1 MKQLYKNNVA
11 YLFKKDK
18 SNTATYA
25 VDGIPLSCNRETK
38 KTTIFNPQSNTY
50 KSDTTEVI
58 KTTTQLD
65 YAEFDKIAFTSSPT
79 VDDFSTIATDGISRI
94 PYMEKGNKYRNVDY
108 WDYTITIT

>member
-1 MKQLYKNNVA
+1 MKEKYKNNIGF
-11 YLFKKDK
+11 LFKRDK
-18 SNTATYA
+18 TNTATYA
-25 VDGIPLSCNRETK
+25 VDGIPFSCNKTSK

-65 YAEFDKIAFTSSPT
+65 YEEFDKIAFTSTPT
-79 VDDFSTIATDGISRI
+79 VDDFSTIATDGISRV
-94 PYMEKGNKYRNVDY
+94 PYMEKGNKYRTVEY